1 MDTTSEE
8 LLAVWLRLSNSINNQ
23 RLVTGLSFHQAQVC
37 GLLVRAQEEGRSL
50 TAKELCR
57 RTRILKS
64 QMNAILG
71 SLERQGYLQRRTD
84 PRDRRQAELLLLPAG
99 LAAYQDSHRRV
110 LELVDQ
116 LVASMG
122 RRQVRDMIPLLRRTA
137 DTFDQIL
144 ARQEAAPSLPGG
156 NTQQEV

>member
-57 RTRILKS
+57 RTRILKYAYRLKS
-64 QMNAILG
+64 AGHKMKRQR
-71 SLERQGYLQRRTD
+71 ER
-84 PRDRRQAELLLLPAG
+84 AWEKAG
-99 LAAYQDSHRRV
+99 
-110 LELVDQ
+110 
-116 LVASMG
+116 
-122 RRQVRDMIPLLRRTA
+122 
-137 DTFDQIL
+137 
-144 ARQEAAPSLPGG
+144 
-156 NTQQEV
+156 